1 MRRKEDWFG
10 GENQNDTIGVTYDR
24 LDIRKRNR
32 AEVTTSVSGT
42 PDFIPDKDVICP
54 SLFLPPSHTLTKTK
68 VVHRTSFRTRT
79 VTSRGPA
86 CKLLTSKNPSAL
98 RDRKE
103 QPRHNCNF
111 LAWSSEHGSEGQT

>member
-54 SLFLPPSHTLTKTK
+54 PPLSLPPSLPHP
-68 VVHRTSFRTRT
+68 H
-79 VTSRGPA
+79 
-86 CKLLTSKNPSAL
+86 KN
-98 RDRKE
+98 
-103 QPRHNCNF
+103 
-111 LAWSSEHGSEGQT
+111 

>member
-42 PDFIPDKDVICP
+42 PDFIPDKDVICAP
-54 SLFLPPSHTLTKTK
+54 PPPFSSYLPPTPSQ
-68 VVHRTSFRTRT
+68 
-79 VTSRGPA
+79 
-86 CKLLTSKNPSAL
+86 KL
-98 RDRKE
+98 R
-103 QPRHNCNF
+103 
-111 LAWSSEHGSEGQT
+111 

>member
-54 SLFLPPSHTLTKTK
+54 LSLPPSLPHP
-68 VVHRTSFRTRT
+68 H
-79 VTSRGPA
+79 
-86 CKLLTSKNPSAL
+86 KN
-98 RDRKE
+98 
-103 QPRHNCNF
+103 
-111 LAWSSEHGSEGQT
+111 